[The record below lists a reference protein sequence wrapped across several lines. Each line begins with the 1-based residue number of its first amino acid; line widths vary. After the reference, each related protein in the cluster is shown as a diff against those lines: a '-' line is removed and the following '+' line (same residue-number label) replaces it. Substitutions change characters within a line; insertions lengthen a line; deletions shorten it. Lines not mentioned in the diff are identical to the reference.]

1 VLRTTAS
8 PDMERIATEINIHVN
23 TTRSSGFL
31 PTPLWLLNNNEKVV
45 NLHQRSPPARD
56 LRSQEQ
62 PRGLRRGSRD
72 NLLTMFM
79 EKHQLYLQV
88 SSLKD
93 EKLKQH
99 QLQLYEKFQIIK
111 YQENAYN
118 M

>member
-1 VLRTTAS
+1 
-8 PDMERIATEINIHVN
+8 
-23 TTRSSGFL
+23 
-31 PTPLWLLNNNEKVV
+31 
-45 NLHQRSPPARD
+45 
-56 LRSQEQ
+56 
-62 PRGLRRGSRD
+62 
-72 NLLTMFM
+72 M